1 MLTRKIT
8 HSNFFCLSRSLTSRP
23 AWCFLL
29 TWLGITQTICWAGN
43 AGLLSA
49 CSLQVTQTPTDWHTN
64 ANRRLCLSDGGESSH
79 SALSFSA
86 ALPCWDL
93 KSGSS
98 WRKLLVVPFFFV
110 MTNLSQLLQCQQS
123 ASTSLLPLDEKS
135 QELMWEVIVWRH
147 FQDSRLGFYEW
158 RHEDSRVKVILKTCC
173 GFCLSVFNET
183 LEWKQ
188 HQLKDLKTFH
198 RNFEEAQSFQQDW
211 KNMTTII
218 NTIMKRNSN
227 KHRWILEASNFNFIQ
242 MSTKMNVLVKTA
254 CYPTIILMAK

>member
-1 MLTRKIT
+1 MFSFDLTWYHSDNLLGRKCWPVI
-8 HSNFFCLSRSLTSRP
+8 C
-23 AWCFLL
+23 LL
-29 TWLGITQTICWAGN
+29 TPG
-43 AGLLSA
+43 
-49 CSLQVTQTPTDWHTN
+49 HTN
-64 ANRRLCLSDGGESSH
+64 AHRLTHKCQQK
-79 SALSFSA
+79 ALSFRWRGKFTLCLVIFCCPALLRFKVRQQLEA
-86 ALPCWDL
+86 APRC
-93 KSGSS
+93 S
-98 WRKLLVVPFFFV
+98 FFSFV